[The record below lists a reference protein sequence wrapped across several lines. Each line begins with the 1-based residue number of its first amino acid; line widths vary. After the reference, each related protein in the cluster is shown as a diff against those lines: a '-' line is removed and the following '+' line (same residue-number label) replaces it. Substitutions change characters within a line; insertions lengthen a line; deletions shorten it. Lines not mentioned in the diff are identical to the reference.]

1 MEGRLHVQSAPDA
14 HSRQIVPAHART
26 DGLESAA
33 GTTAPLRVGARAPDF
48 KQALSVNYPNPAG
61 ASKTF
66 AIPISVSYKDAKELF
81 VIADVVSAEVIY
93 HYRRAG

>member
-1 MEGRLHVQSAPDA
+1 MFKVPQTLTPGKSSPLTLGLTV
-14 HSRQIVPAHART
+14 SRVRPEQ
-26 DGLESAA
+26 
-33 GTTAPLRVGARAPDF
+33 PLLLGVGARAPDF